1 MFHEPGALMNAV
13 PSIEAVAA
21 VIQAA
26 LTPVFLLVAIGG
38 FLNML
43 SARLGRII
51 DRKRAV
57 DAGLGDRPSNAEAL
71 RAETDRLRR
80 RVRFVNGSIRLCV
93 ASAVLVCLVVVTL
106 FVGELTALEIGVWVA
121 GLFMAAMLLI
131 TGGLVCLLLEIGIA
145 ARQVAERR

>member
-1 MFHEPGALMNAV
+1 MTAV
-13 PSIEAVAA
+13 PSIEAVAG

-57 DAGLGDRPSNAEAL
+57 DAGLGAEPGSAGAL
-71 RAETDRLRR
+71 QGETDRLRR

-93 ASAVLVCLVVVTL
+93 GSAVLVCLVVVTL
-106 FVGELTALEIGVWVA
+106 FVGELTSLEIGVWVA

-145 ARQVAERR
+145 ARQVAERD

>member
-1 MFHEPGALMNAV
+1 MTAA

-43 SARLGRII
+43 STRLGRII

-57 DAGLGDRPSNAEAL
+57 DAGLNDEPCEADVL
-71 RAETDRLRR
+71 RAETARLRR

-93 ASAVLVCLVVVTL
+93 GSAVLVCLVVVSL
-106 FVGELTALEIGVWVA
+106 FIGELTALEIGVWVA

-131 TGGLVCLLLEIGIA
+131 TGGLICLLLEIGIA